1 MMVLMAAE
9 KDADRTEVQRARRSR
24 PASYKLAILEEIE
37 EAKRSG
43 EPGAVGAICR
53 REGLYSSLI
62 SEWRKQ
68 RDAGALQGLSQRPRG
83 RPGRDATRVE
93 NARLR
98 EEVERLREEVERLRS
113 QVETLGELVDA
124 QGKAF
129 ALLQQMSRK
138 SAEQTPKWR

>member
-1 MMVLMAAE
+1 MVLMAAE
-9 KDADRTEVQRARRSR
+9 HDPDPTEVRRARRSW
-24 PASYKLAILEEIE
+24 PASYKLAILAEIE

-43 EPGAVGAICR
+43 QPGAVGAICR

-68 RDAGALQGLSQRPRG
+68 RDDGALQGLAERPKGRPRKD
-83 RPGRDATRVE
+83 RTTQD

-98 EEVERLREEVERLRS
+98 ARIAELEQR
-113 QVETLGELVDA
+113 VETLDELVDA
-124 QGKAF
+124 QGKVS

-138 SAEQTPKWR
+138 SAEQTREQP

>member
-83 RPGRDATRVE
+83 RPGQGRDE
-93 NARLR
+93 GG
-98 EEVERLREEVERLRS
+98 ERPV
-113 QVETLGELVDA
+113 A
-124 QGKAF
+124 
-129 ALLQQMSRK
+129 
-138 SAEQTPKWR
+138 

>member
-9 KDADRTEVQRARRSR
+9 KKADRTEVQRARRAW
-24 PASYKLAILEEIE
+24 PASYKLVVLEEIE

-43 EPGAVGAICR
+43 QPGAVGAICR

-68 RDAGALQGLSQRPRG
+68 RDAGALQGLSQRVRG
-83 RPGRDATRVE
+83 RPAKDPTRVE

-98 EEVERLREEVERLRS
+98 EEVERLRS
-113 QVETLGELVDA
+113 QVETLDELVEA

-138 SAEQTPKWR
+138 SAEHTPTRR

>member
-1 MMVLMAAE
+1 MMVLMAADQ
-9 KDADRTEVQRARRSR
+9 DADRTEVQRARRSW

-68 RDAGALQGLSQRPRG
+68 RDAGALEGLAQRPRG
-83 RPGRDATRVE
+83 RPAKDPTRVE

-98 EEVERLREEVERLRS
+98 EEVERLRS
-113 QVETLGELVDA
+113 QVETLDELVDA

-138 SAEQTPKWR
+138 SAEQTPKRR

>member
-1 MMVLMAAE
+1 MVLIAE
-9 KDADRTEVQRARRSR
+9 KDADRTEVARARRSW

-68 RDAGALQGLSQRPRG
+68 RDDGALEGLSQRPRG
-83 RPGRDATRVE
+83 RPAKDRTTLE
-93 NARLR
+93 NTRLR
-98 EEVERLREEVERLRS
+98 ERVAELEARL
-113 QVETLGELVDA
+113 ETLDELVDA

-138 SAEQTPKWR
+138 SAEQTPRRR

>member
-9 KDADRTEVQRARRSR
+9 EDDRSEVRRARRSW
-24 PASYKLAILEEIE
+24 PASYKLAVLAEID

-68 RDAGALQGLSQRPRG
+68 RDEGALQGLADKPRG
-83 RPGRDATRVE
+83 RPRTDRSVE
-93 NARLR
+93 DNARLR
-98 EEVERLREEVERLRS
+98 ARIAELEARV
-113 QVETLGELVDA
+113 QTLDELVDA
-124 QGKAF
+124 QGKVS

-138 SAEQTPKWR
+138 SAEQPPEQP